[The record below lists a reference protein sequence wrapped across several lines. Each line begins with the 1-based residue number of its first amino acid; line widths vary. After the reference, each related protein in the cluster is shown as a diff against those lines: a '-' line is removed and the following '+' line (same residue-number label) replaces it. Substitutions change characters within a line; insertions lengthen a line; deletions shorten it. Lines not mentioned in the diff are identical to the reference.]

1 MSDAPRR
8 FDQAEFERILRRAVD
23 LHSEDGDR
31 HFDTADVLSAGHDL
45 GIPDRYTQAAAR
57 EVLGPD
63 AMPHVERPASATT
76 RIERTEQGLVLT
88 APPLGLSG
96 RSAREVFVGTIW
108 LGALIVWAGEVARS
122 SLGLALLAL
131 PFVLLAL
138 ARLGPV
144 ARAAFERVELRLTER
159 SGELLRTFGPIRWR
173 QALDPTH
180 LVVRLARES
189 DGALDPHHHLLL
201 EDRHTRAAILRRR
214 QAAELIWIDAE
225 LHAWLAAAKKT
236 SSKT

>member
-1 MSDAPRR
+1 MSDLPRR
-8 FDQAEFERILRRAVD
+8 FDQAEFERILRRAVE

-31 HFDTADVLSAGHDL
+31 HFDQADVVSAGHEL
-45 GIPDRYTQAAAR
+45 GIPDRYTHAAAR

-63 AMPHVERPASATT
+63 AMPHVERPASATA
-76 RIERTEQGLVLT
+76 RIERTEQTLVLT
-88 APPLGLSG
+88 APPLGLQG
-96 RSAREVFVGTIW
+96 RSARELFVGTIW
-108 LGALIVWAGEVARS
+108 LGALFVWASEVARS

-138 ARLGPV
+138 ARLGPLV
-144 ARAAFERVELRLTER
+144 RAATEHVELRLTER

-173 QALDPTH
+173 QAIDPTH
-180 LVVRLARES
+180 LVIRLAREA
-189 DGALDPHHHLLL
+189 DGAMDPHHHLLL
-201 EDRHTRAAILRRR
+201 EDRHTRASVLRRR

-225 LHAWLAAAKKT
+225 LNSWLAKAKKT